1 MKTPLHILYT
11 LLLIVFSG
19 TLFADERILNY
30 HSDITVFEN
39 AGMQVTEN
47 ITVRAEGNN
56 IKRGIYRD
64 FPATYKDNY
73 GNRYQVD
80 FGIKQILRDGNP
92 EPYHTEGRSNGVRI
106 YIGDKNTFLR
116 SGKYTYSITYTTG
129 RQLGFFKE
137 HDELYWNVTG
147 NDWAFPIDK
156 ASAAV
161 RLPDGIPHSRITAE
175 AYTGA
180 FGSKAQNYKVQINGD
195 ARVDFETTQTLAPQQ
210 GITIVVGWPKGFVH
224 EPTARE
230 NLEYILRDNRH
241 LFTALTGLLILLA
254 YYAVMWSKV
263 GKDPEK
269 GVIIP
274 HYEPP
279 RGYSPASMRFIE
291 NMDYDNTCF
300 AAAIINLAVKGFL
313 TITEDDKKNYSL
325 AKTGKTDIEMSP
337 GETALTK
344 SLFMTGKSIYLIQS
358 NHAKISKTIEAH
370 KKSLQNNY
378 EKLYFVSNSAYFV
391 LGIAITVIVIMAAFL
406 SKSAA
411 GDPQALF
418 LVVWLTIWTF
428 GVIALLKQVYSAWR
442 TVSQSVINI
451 FPAIFITLF
460 SIPFIGAEIFVT
472 YQLAELVSYS
482 MVFIILLA
490 IVINWL
496 FYELLKAPTLAGRD
510 LLDKVEGFR
519 NYIELAEKHEL
530 DYRHPKGRCPELF
543 EAYLPYAL
551 ALGLEQQ
558 WSRQFADVLATA
570 KTGDTAYSPS
580 WYHGSRWNSVNVGN
594 FTSSLGSSFTNAIS
608 SSSTAPGSS
617 SGGGGGGSSGGGGG
631 GGGGG
636 GW

>member
-1 MKTPLHILYT
+1 MKHPIRILYT
-11 LLLIVFSG
+11 LLLILFSG

-39 AGMQVTEN
+39 AEMQVTEN

-56 IKRGIYRD
+56 IKRGIFRD
-64 FPATYKDNY
+64 FPTIYQDNY

-92 EPYHTEGRSNGVRI
+92 EPYHTESRSNGVRI
-106 YIGDKNTFLR
+106 YIGHKDTFLR
-116 SGKYTYSITYTTG
+116 PGKYTYSITYTTY
-129 RQLGFFKE
+129 RQLGYFKE

-147 NDWAFPIDK
+147 NDWDFPIDK

-161 RLPDGIPHSRITAE
+161 KLPDGIPHNRITAE
-175 AYTGA
+175 GYTGE
-180 FGSKAQNYKVQINGD
+180 FGGKAQNYAAQINDD
-195 ARVDFETTQTLAPQQ
+195 ARVYLETTQTLAPRQ
-210 GITIVVGWPKGFVH
+210 GITIVVGWPKGYVH

-230 NLEYILRDNRH
+230 KMEYTLRDNRH

-269 GVIIP
+269 GVIFP

-291 NMDYDNTCF
+291 NMGYDNTCF
-300 AAAIINLAVKGFL
+300 AAALINLAVKGYL
-313 TITEDDKKNYSL
+313 TITEDDKKNYTL
-325 AKTGKTDIEMSP
+325 TKTGNTDVEMSP
-337 GETALTK
+337 GESALTRI
-344 SLFMTGKSIYLIQS
+344 LFTTKNSITLEQS
-358 NHAKISKTIEAH
+358 NHKKIGKAVEAH
-370 KKSLQNNY
+370 KQSLKNNY
-378 EKLYFVSNSAYFV
+378 EKLYFVSNSAYF
-391 LGIAITVIVIMAAFL
+391 LSGIVITIIVIMAAFL
-406 SKSAA
+406 SKRTAT
-411 GDPQALF
+411 DPAALF
-418 LVVWLTIWTF
+418 LVVWLTGWTF
-428 GVIALLKQVYSAWR
+428 GVIVLLKQVYSAWR
-442 TVSQSVINI
+442 TVSQNVLNI

-472 YQLAELVSYS
+472 YELAELASYS
-482 MVFIILLA
+482 MVLIILLA
-490 IVINWL
+490 VVINWL

-543 EAYLPYAL
+543 ETYLPY

-558 WSRQFADVLATA
+558 WARQFADVLAAA

-580 WYHGSRWNSVNVGN
+580 WYHRSRWNSANVGN

-617 SGGGGGGSSGGGGG
+617 SGGGDGGSSGGGGG

>member
-1 MKTPLHILYT
+1 MKTFLHILYT

-64 FPATYKDNY
+64 FPTTYKDNY

-92 EPYHTEGRSNGVRI
+92 EPYHTEDRSNGVRI

-116 SGKYTYSITYTTG
+116 SGKYTYSITYTTS

-147 NDWAFPIDK
+147 NEWAFPIDK

-180 FGSKAQNYKVQINGD
+180 FGSKAQDYETQINDD
-195 ARVDFETTQTLAPQQ
+195 ARVDFETTRTLAPQQ

-224 EPTARE
+224 EPTTRE
-230 NLEYILRDNRH
+230 KLEYTLRDNRH

-269 GVIIP
+269 GVIFP

-291 NMDYDNTCF
+291 NMGYDNTCF
-300 AAAIINLAVKGFL
+300 AAALINLAVKGYL
-313 TITEDDKKNYSL
+313 TITEDDEKKYTL
-325 AKTGKTDIEMSP
+325 AKTGKTEVEMSP
-337 GETALTK
+337 GESALTK
-344 SLFMTGKSIYLIQS
+344 SLFSGSKSIHLIQS
-358 NHAKISKTIEAH
+358 NHVKIGKAIEAH

-378 EKLYFVSNSAYFV
+378 EKLYFVSNSAYFI

-406 SKSAA
+406 SKGTAT
-411 GDPQALF
+411 DPQALF
-418 LVVWLTIWTF
+418 LVVWLTGWTF
-428 GVIALLKQVYSAWR
+428 GVIVLLKQVLSAWQAV
-442 TVSQSVINI
+442 THSVLYI

-472 YQLAELVSYS
+472 YQLAELASYS

>member
-11 LLLIVFSG
+11 LLLIVFSS

-39 AGMQVTEN
+39 AGMRVTEN

-64 FPATYKDNY
+64 FPTTYKDNY

-92 EPYHTEGRSNGVRI
+92 EPYHTEDRSNGVRI
-106 YIGDKNTFLR
+106 YIGDKNTFLQ
-116 SGKYTYSITYTTG
+116 SGKYTYSITYTTS

-147 NDWAFPIDK
+147 NEWAFPIDK

-180 FGSKAQNYKVQINGD
+180 FGSKAQDYETQINDD
-195 ARVDFETTQTLAPQQ
+195 ARVDFETTRTLAPQQ
-210 GITIVVGWPKGFVH
+210 GMTIVVGWPKGFVH
-224 EPTARE
+224 EPTTRE
-230 NLEYILRDNRH
+230 KLEYTLRDNRH

-269 GVIIP
+269 GVIFP

-291 NMDYDNTCF
+291 NMGYDNTCF
-300 AAAIINLAVKGFL
+300 AAALINLAVKGYL
-313 TITEDDKKNYSL
+313 TITEDDEKKYTL
-325 AKTGKTDIEMSP
+325 AKTGKTEVEMSP
-337 GETALTK
+337 GESALTK
-344 SLFMTGKSIYLIQS
+344 SLFSGSKSIHLVQS
-358 NHAKISKTIEAH
+358 NHVKIGKAIEAH

-378 EKLYFVSNSAYFV
+378 EKLYFVSNSAYFI

-406 SKSAA
+406 SKGTAT
-411 GDPQALF
+411 DPQALF
-418 LVVWLTIWTF
+418 LVVWLTGWTF
-428 GVIALLKQVYSAWR
+428 GVIVLLKQVLSAWQAV
-442 TVSQSVINI
+442 THSVLYI

-472 YQLAELVSYS
+472 YQLAELASYS